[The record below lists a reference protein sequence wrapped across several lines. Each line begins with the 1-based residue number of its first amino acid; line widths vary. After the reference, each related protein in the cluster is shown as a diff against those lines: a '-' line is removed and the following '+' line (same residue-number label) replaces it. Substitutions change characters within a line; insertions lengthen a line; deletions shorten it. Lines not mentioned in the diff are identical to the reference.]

1 MDSWPLVIGFSA
13 VAACIFAYSFLIA
26 A

>member
-1 MDSWPLVIGFSA
+1 MDSWSFVLSFSA
-13 VAACIFAYSFLIA
+13 VAAAIFAYSFLLA

>member
-1 MDSWPLVIGFSA
+1 MDSWPLVIGFSS
-13 VAACIFAYSFLIA
+13 VAAVIFAYSFLIA